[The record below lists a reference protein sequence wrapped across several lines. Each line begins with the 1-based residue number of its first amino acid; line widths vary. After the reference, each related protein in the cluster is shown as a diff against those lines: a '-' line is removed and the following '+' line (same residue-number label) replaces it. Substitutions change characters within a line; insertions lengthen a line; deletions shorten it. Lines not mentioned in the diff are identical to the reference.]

1 MTSHSPSADPSGPA
15 PTVPLV
21 LIVDDNDKNR
31 KLARDVLRAAGLVTL
46 EAASATEALALAT
59 TRLPDVIL
67 LDLGLPDMVGT
78 EVARELRDRARTAHI
93 PLVALSALPDAG
105 NHDWLRAAGFTGFL
119 SKPIDVAAFP
129 DQVRRYYE
137 ADRP

>member
-1 MTSHSPSADPSGPA
+1 MTSHSPSADASGPA

-31 KLARDVLRAAGLVTL
+31 KLARDVLRAAGLGTL
-46 EAASATEALALAT
+46 EAENATEAVALAT

-78 EVARELRDRARTAHI
+78 EVARKLRDRVQTAHI

-105 NHDWLRAAGFTGFL
+105 NHDWLLAAGFAGFL
-119 SKPIDVAAFP
+119 SKPIDVGAFP
-129 DQVRRYYE
+129 DQVRSYCG